1 MAAHIINPHAIILI
15 INNIRYR
22 VEKSDNRYAT
32 IIKKLDASDEEL
44 LHILEN
50 RKVKDDA
57 VKAGFVITDNEVTYK
72 GEKLPDVLAKKI
84 RSIYNEGLPLSLFEK
99 FWENLNQ
106 NPSRNSVEQLYDF
119 LSYREL
125 PICETGEFI
134 AYKGVTMDYWS
145 IKGNTETIVEQGRAN
160 SKGQIYNGIG
170 EKIRIKRNRMS
181 EDRGVSCDASSTHI
195 GSLEYAKDW
204 ASSHNGRVVIVK
216 ANPADVVSV
225 PTDCQAQKC
234 RVSAYE
240 VIGDYVEEIMVPVLD
255 EEHQPILSKD
265 HVERKAVTKER
276 SKAVER
282 VENYI
287 RSKNEQGYDT
297 LTIRQIQSIFSPNW
311 PTKQEILDILQ
322 ELEYSWNGDI
332 VQIQGFDQYVDDEKR
347 WYYNSADWYDDGYG
361 EDHDA

>member
-57 VKAGFVITDNEVTYK
+57 VKAGFVITDTEVTYK

-106 NPSRNSVEQLYDF
+106 NPDINVLEQLYDF

-125 PICETGEFI
+125 PLTEDGFFL
-134 AYKGVTMDYWS
+134 AYKGVQSDYYS
-145 IKGNTETIVEQGRAN
+145 VMGNINTIVESGVVDSGGHILNNVGA
-160 SKGQIYNGIG
+160 
-170 EKIRIKRNRMS
+170 KIKIKRNRMTTN
-181 EDRGVSCDASSTHI
+181 RNISCDSLSCHC
-195 GSLEYAKDW
+195 GSLDYAKGW
-204 ASSHNGRVVIVK
+204 GSRMVIVK
-216 ANPADVVSV
+216 VNPKDVVSV
-225 PTDCQAQKC
+225 PTDCSCQKLRMC
-234 RVSAYE
+234 EYE
-240 VIGDYVEEIMVPVLD
+240 VVADYVEEITHPILD

-287 RSKNEQGYDT
+287 LNKSNQGYDT

-311 PTKQEILDILQ
+311 PTKQEIMDILQ
-322 ELEYSWNGDI
+322 ELEYPWNGDI
-332 VQIQGFDQYVDDEKR
+332 IQIQGFDQYVDD
-347 WYYNSADWYDDGYG
+347 GYG